1 MIKKKFWLIGIFLI
15 SIFVFFAC
23 NNQKSNKKSIQ
34 TGEISGELRIFHAG
48 SLSVPFKQIAEEFN
62 KIYPDVE
69 IKSESA
75 GSVTCARKIIDLK
88 RDCDVFASAD
98 YSVIEKMIIPD
109 YSDWNINFVSN
120 EMVIGFTSKS
130 RYENEINKNNWY
142 NILLKNDVAFGRSD
156 PDSDPCGYRSVLTS
170 KLAEKYYQKPELS
183 KKLLLKD
190 HRFIRPKEVDLLGI
204 LQVNAIDY
212 IFIYRSVAEQ
222 HNLNFI
228 ILPDSINLKSP
239 KLKNYYSSVEVK
251 INGKKPGEFITQKGE
266 PMVYGITILK
276 NAPNKKAA
284 YVFVDFLLSEKG
296 KKIMEENGQ
305 PSLIPSESNTYKN
318 IPLEFK
324 KYAKH

>member
-1 MIKKKFWLIGIFLI
+1 MIKKKFWYIGIFLI
-15 SIFVFFAC
+15 SIFIFFAC
-23 NNQKSNKKSIQ
+23 NNQKSNKKSVQIR
-34 TGEISGELRIFHAG
+34 EISGELRIFHAG
-48 SLSVPFKQIAEEFN
+48 SLSVPFKQIAEEFKN
-62 KIYPDVE
+62 IYPDVE

-75 GSVTCARKIIDLK
+75 GSVSCARKIIDLK

-120 EMVIGFTSKS
+120 EMVIGFTPES

-142 NILLKNDVAFGRSD
+142 NILLKKDVAFGRSD
-156 PDSDPCGYRSVLTS
+156 PNSDPCGYRSVLTS
-170 KLAEKYYQKPELS
+170 KLAEKYYQKPKLS
-183 KKLLLKD
+183 KQLLSKD
-190 HRFIRPKEVDLLGI
+190 HRFIRPKEVDLLGL

-228 ILPDSINLKSP
+228 ILPDSINLKLP
-239 KLKNYYSSVEVK
+239 KLKDYYSSVEVK
-251 INGKKPGEFITQKGE
+251 ITGKKPSEFLTQKGE

-276 NAPNKKAA
+276 NALNKKVAFA
-284 YVFVDFLLSEKG
+284 FVDFLLSEKG
-296 KKIMEENGQ
+296 MKIMEENGQ

-318 IPLEFK
+318 IPLELK
-324 KYAKH
+324 KYAKP

>member
-1 MIKKKFWLIGIFLI
+1 M
-15 SIFVFFAC
+15 
-23 NNQKSNKKSIQ
+23 SNKKSLLSIIVLIPLFIFFACHNPENINKSTLNEQ
-34 TGEISGELRIFHAG
+34 INGELRVFHAG

-62 KIYPDVE
+62 KIYPEVE

-75 GSVTCARKIIDLK
+75 GSVSCARKITDLK

-98 YSVIEKMIIPD
+98 YSVIEKLIIPN

-120 EMVIGFTSKS
+120 EMVIAFTEKS
-130 RYENEINKNNWY
+130 RSKNEINKNNWY
-142 NILLKNDVAFGRSD
+142 EILLKQEIAFGRSD
-156 PDSDPCGYRSVLTS
+156 PNSDPCGYRTVLTS
-170 KLAEKYYQKPELS
+170 KLAEKFYKKSGLS
-183 KKLLLKD
+183 EKLLLKD
-190 HRFIRPKEVDLLGI
+190 QRFIRPKEVDLLGL

-222 HNLNFI
+222 HKLKYI

-239 KLKNYYSSVEVK
+239 DLKEYYSSVEVK

-284 YVFVDFLLSEKG
+284 FAFVDFLLSEKG
-296 KKIMEENGQ
+296 MKIMEENGQ
-305 PSLIPSESNTYKN
+305 PSLIPSKSNTYKN
-318 IPLEFK
+318 IPLELK
-324 KYAKH
+324 KYAEN